1 MDGERALTFT
11 LETLRQ
17 ENDRDHKEIIQKL
30 DKICTTSAVN
40 QSRVDRLEQFQHD
53 HEDDHKTDS
62 RTMLGY
68 FVGLIMVGL
77 GLIVDFVLRR

>member
-1 MDGERALTFT
+1 MDEERALTFT

-30 DKICTTSAVN
+30 NKLCTTVAVS
-40 QSRVDRLEQFQHD
+40 QSRLEQLEQFRNE
-53 HEDDHKTDS
+53 HEDDHKSDS

-68 FVGLIMVGL
+68 FVGLIML
-77 GLIVDFVLRR
+77 GLALMADFIWRR

>member
-30 DKICTTSAVN
+30 NKLCTTVAVS
-40 QSRVDRLEQFQHD
+40 QSRLEQLEQFRNE
-53 HEDDHKTDS
+53 HEDDHKNDS

-68 FVGLIMVGL
+68 LVALVML
-77 GLIVDFVLRR
+77 GIGVIADFFLRR

>member
-30 DKICTTSAVN
+30 NVICTTAAVN
-40 QSRVDRLEQFQHD
+40 QSRVDRLETFQNE
-53 HEDDHKTDS
+53 HEEDHKNDS

-68 FVGLIMVGL
+68 FVGLIML
-77 GLIVDFVLRR
+77 GIGVVADFVLRR